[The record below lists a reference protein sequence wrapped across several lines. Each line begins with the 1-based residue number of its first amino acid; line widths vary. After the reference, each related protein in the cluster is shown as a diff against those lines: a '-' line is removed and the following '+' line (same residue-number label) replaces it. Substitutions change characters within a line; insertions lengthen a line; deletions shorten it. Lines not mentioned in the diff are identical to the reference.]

1 MDGLSLQLPSQLTR
15 YSYTAMAQPKPTLL
29 TIPLELRRKI
39 YGYAI
44 EPGEFQVCECP
55 EACCN
60 KLGLCDLIKAHHA
73 SKTQGS
79 WSTRCHTTRSAREIY
94 QTLRQTPKSLRLL
107 CKQTSEELKDV
118 NTRLTVLPVLIFCT
132 PLCCTN
138 FWVGLVTREWP
149 MKIKTSADPQYDVD
163 GTYTAW
169 AEKRLNRLYEDPMFL
184 RKMDGMTVVA
194 RKDSGQLHLGN
205 RTVEAYLEGSQ
216 MRNSCR
222 RQVEEA
228 AAASTQ

>member
-1 MDGLSLQLPSQLTR
+1 
-15 YSYTAMAQPKPTLL
+15 
-29 TIPLELRRKI
+29 
-39 YGYAI
+39 
-44 EPGEFQVCECP
+44 
-55 EACCN
+55 
-60 KLGLCDLIKAHHA
+60 
-73 SKTQGS
+73 
-79 WSTRCHTTRSAREIY
+79 
-94 QTLRQTPKSLRLL
+94 
-107 CKQTSEELKDV
+107 
-118 NTRLTVLPVLIFCT
+118 
-132 PLCCTN
+132 
-138 FWVGLVTREWP
+138 

-216 MRNSCR
+216 MRNSSR

-228 AAASTQ
+228 AAVSTQ